1 MFSRGLNLTNIFDWF
16 ELVASKAV
24 VVVGAVGIW
33 LQVRLWWR
41 WLFEIGYMWWV
52 FGCDLFSGFEFG
64 ISMGVIWDLLIWFGL
79 VSQWLLVDLV
89 VVGVLV

>member
-1 MFSRGLNLTNIFDWF
+1 MLSRGLNLTNIFDWF

-24 VVVGAVGIW
+24 VAVGIW
-33 LQVRLWWR
+33 LQVRPWWR

-52 FGCDLFSGFEFG
+52 FGCDLFIGFEFG
-64 ISMGVIWDLLIWFGL
+64 ISVGVIWDLLIWFGL
-79 VSQWLLVDLV
+79 VSQWLLGDLV